1 MTSPPRS
8 PPSNLTVVTVEGCPS
23 FVILDWEK
31 PDNDTTG
38 REERRSRSPPWP
50 PAGRPDAAVLSAE
63 YEVIST
69 AKGPDGEQVSVL
81 TTNQTHTAVENLRP
95 ESRCVCPALP
105 QLAYP
110 AWVSNQHPAAP
121 ETPPSAKSPSRT
133 PPPPPTPLTRVLSW
147 FCPTQNIWKHQERVL
162 HPPLHLRRAEAL
174 RPGAQTLTSSCENT
188 PRLRQRRQPEGGGS
202 ARRP

>member
-1 MTSPPRS
+1 MTSAPRA

-38 REERRSRSPPWP
+38 REKRHSCSAPLPLVSHP
-50 PAGRPDAAVLSAE
+50 YAIILSAE

-95 ESRCVCPALP
+95 ESRCVCYSL
-105 QLAYP
+105 QL
-110 AWVSNQHPAAP
+110 
-121 ETPPSAKSPSRT
+121 
-133 PPPPPTPLTRVLSW
+133 
-147 FCPTQNIWKHQERVL
+147 KHQRK
-162 HPPLHLRRAEAL
+162 HFQ
-174 RPGAQTLTSSCENT
+174 G
-188 PRLRQRRQPEGGGS
+188 
-202 ARRP
+202 

>member
-31 PDNDTTG
+31 SDNDTTG
-38 REERRSRSPPWP
+38 TPGSAPAPAPVDPVLTLPSPPP
-50 PAGRPDAAVLSAE
+50 LE

-95 ESRCVCPALP
+95 ESR
-105 QLAYP
+105 
-110 AWVSNQHPAAP
+110 WVRRGVPDRRYSKSETGPPGYAAKP
-121 ETPPSAKSPSRT
+121 GNPKTPFPRPRASP
-133 PPPPPTPLTRVLSW
+133 
-147 FCPTQNIWKHQERVL
+147 
-162 HPPLHLRRAEAL
+162 
-174 RPGAQTLTSSCENT
+174 
-188 PRLRQRRQPEGGGS
+188 
-202 ARRP
+202 

>member
-31 PDNDTTG
+31 SDNDTTG
-38 REERRSRSPPWP
+38 MRNTASDQVRIPLTPGPEFALLPT
-50 PAGRPDAAVLSAE
+50 E

-95 ESRCVCPALP
+95 ESRCVCCNVPKRSYSGPKTGSP
-105 QLAYP
+105 QQTSNLRCRM
-110 AWVSNQHPAAP
+110 SINQHF
-121 ETPPSAKSPSRT
+121 TH
-133 PPPPPTPLTRVLSW
+133 
-147 FCPTQNIWKHQERVL
+147 N
-162 HPPLHLRRAEAL
+162 
-174 RPGAQTLTSSCENT
+174 
-188 PRLRQRRQPEGGGS
+188 
-202 ARRP
+202 

>member
-38 REERRSRSPPWP
+38 REERRSCSPPCP
-50 PAGRPDAAVLSAE
+50 SLSRLDAAVLSAE

-95 ESRCVCPALP
+95 ESRCVFHGLQQQPYPDSP
-105 QLAYP
+105 QLKPGLATGVP
-110 AWVSNQHPAAP
+110 GWFG
-121 ETPPSAKSPSRT
+121 
-133 PPPPPTPLTRVLSW
+133 LSDA
-147 FCPTQNIWKHQERVL
+147 V
-162 HPPLHLRRAEAL
+162 
-174 RPGAQTLTSSCENT
+174 
-188 PRLRQRRQPEGGGS
+188 
-202 ARRP
+202 